1 MNNAFLK
8 AVFMTIIG
16 LSLVAILAGC
26 QTTTQVDKIVAKQQI
41 NQFLN
46 KWHHAAA
53 TANANDY
60 FGGLNKDSIFIG
72 TDATENWRK
81 DAFYEWG
88 KGYFEKGEAWDF
100 TAIDRNIYFSDG
112 GQLAWFDELL
122 ETTNLGICRGSG
134 VLKMTQA
141 GWKIEHYVLSVTSPN
156 ETVNKVTE
164 LNKPFEASIKA
175 KFTNK
180 K

>member
-1 MNNAFLK
+1 MGINRFIFQLLMS
-8 AVFMTIIG
+8 VVLL
-16 LSLVAILAGC
+16 LSISGC
-26 QTTTQVDKIVAKQQI
+26 QTTSSVKPVVAKQQI
-41 NQFLN
+41 NQFMD
-46 KWHHAAA
+46 KWHHASA

-88 KGYFEKGEAWDF
+88 KGYFEKGKAWDF
-100 TAIDRNIYFSDG
+100 TAIDRNIYFSDDV
-112 GQLAWFDELL
+112 QLAWFDELL

-141 GWKIEHYVLSVTSPN
+141 GWKIEHYVLSITSPN

-164 LNKPFEASIKA
+164 LNKPFEVSIKE
-175 KFTNK
+175 KFKNK

>member
-1 MNNAFLK
+1 MSTPFFKSMSMAI
-8 AVFMTIIG
+8 VG
-16 LSLVAILAGC
+16 LSIVATLSGC
-26 QTTTQVDKIVAKQQI
+26 MTTNPVNSVTAKQQI
-41 NQFLN
+41 NQFMD
-46 KWHHAAA
+46 KWHRAAA
-53 TANANDY
+53 TADANNY
-60 FGGLNKDSIFIG
+60 FGGLNKDSVFIG

-100 TAIDRNIYFSDG
+100 TAIDRNIYFSDDG
-112 GQLAWFDELL
+112 KLAWFDELL

-134 VLKMTQA
+134 VLKMTDS
-141 GWKIEHYVLSVTSPN
+141 GWKIEHYVLSVTSHN

-164 LNKPFEASIKA
+164 LNKPFEAGIKA
-175 KFTNK
+175 TFLLK

>member
-1 MNNAFLK
+1 MLKPFLK
-8 AVFMTIIG
+8 PVSMMIIG
-16 LSLVAILAGC
+16 LSVALTLSGC
-26 QTTTQVDKIVAKQQI
+26 NTTAVEPSAAKLEI
-41 NQFLN
+41 NQFMD
-46 KWHHAAA
+46 KWHRAAA

-100 TAIDRNIYFSDG
+100 TAIDRNIYFSDD

-122 ETTNLGICRGSG
+122 DTTNLGLCRGSG
-134 VLKMTQA
+134 VLKMTDA
-141 GWKIEHYVLSVTSPN
+141 GWKIEHYVLSVTAPN
-156 ETVNKVTE
+156 DTVNQVTE
-164 LNKPFEASIKA
+164 LNKSFVEGIKA
-175 KFTNK
+175 KFNK
-180 K
+180 